1 MLNTCYMRL
10 PQIIIAFFLLILPFT
25 IHCQSQEIKA
35 IRKGELDSLIHR
47 ISALTEE
54 YYISQDTGRIMGSLV
69 LNKLKSGAYAKFSHP
84 DSLARQLTRDL
95 RSVNGDL
102 HMFVEAIPPGGFQA
116 NDSSSILV
124 DRRGTWSNYGFQKTE
139 ILDGNVGYVK
149 VSHFTSWR
157 HFEAAKLVIQQV
169 IKNIEDTDALIVDVR
184 GNGGGFEE
192 IVAYLISYFF
202 EEDTPIHLSDY
213 YCRHDGNRTSI
224 YTEPNVPGKK
234 LADLPLYILIDQRT
248 GSAAESFAYML
259 KHMDRATII
268 GERSA
273 GAGNGAS
280 QHQPSDRFLL
290 VVACQQTINAVTKT
304 SFEKVGVIP
313 HINTNSEDALD
324 TAYKRA
330 LEHLRNKEGNEIHPI
345 NYDRIIKTIGKE

>member
-1 MLNTCYMRL
+1 MRL
-10 PQIIIAFFLLILPFT
+10 QQIIIAFCLLTLPLT
-25 IHCQSQEIKA
+25 GQSQSDKIKA
-35 IRKGELDSLIHR
+35 VRQGELDSLIQR

-54 YYISQDTGRIMGSLV
+54 FYITQDTGRLMGKLV
-69 LNKLKSGAYAKFSHP
+69 QQKLESGAYADLSHP

-102 HMFVEAIPPGGFQA
+102 HMFVEAIPPGGFQP

-139 ILDGNVGYVK
+139 ILNGNVGYVK

-157 HFEAAKLVIQQV
+157 HFEAAKLVIQQT
-169 IKNIEDTDALIVDVR
+169 IKNIENTDALIVDVR

-202 EEDTPIHLSDY
+202 EEEAPIHLSDY
-213 YCRHDGNRTSI
+213 YCRHDGNRSSI
-224 YTEPNVPGKK
+224 YTDPDIPGKK
-234 LADLPLYILIDQRT
+234 LPNLPLYILIDEKT

-259 KHMDRATII
+259 KHMDRALVI

-280 QHQPSDRFLL
+280 QHRPSDRFLL

-313 HINTNSEDALD
+313 HIDASSSEAFD
-324 TAYKRA
+324 TAYKLA
-330 LEHLRNKEGNEIHPI
+330 LEHLRDKEENEVHPI